1 MTTPRAIRL
10 TILFL
15 ILGCTVGCDQA
26 SKHIARAA
34 LGNDAS
40 IRIPGGFGE
49 FRLAANPGSF
59 LSLGDALPGP
69 LRAGLLTIG
78 VGLGLLGL
86 LAFLFFDNK
95 LRWLPF
101 IGLALVLAG
110 GTSNLI
116 DRVTQ
121 HGLVTDFVFVRVGPF
136 HTGVFNAADFF
147 IMLGIATIAC
157 GLWWLQIKPT
167 PKGRWTK

>member
-1 MTTPRAIRL
+1 MTISRAIRL
-10 TILFL
+10 SILFL
-15 ILGCTVGCDQA
+15 ILGCTVGCDQT

-34 LGNDAS
+34 LINDAS

-49 FRLAANPGSF
+49 FRLASNPGSF
-59 LSLGDALPGP
+59 LSFGDSLPGP
-69 LRAGLLTIG
+69 LRLGLLTIG

-86 LAFLFFDNK
+86 LAFLLDDNK

-110 GTSNLI
+110 GMSNLI

-121 HGLVTDFVFVRVGPF
+121 HGLVTDFVFVRVGRF
-136 HTGVFNAADFF
+136 HTGVFNAADFI
-147 IMLGIATIAC
+147 IMLGVATIAC
-157 GLWWLQIKPT
+157 GLWRPQPT
-167 PKGRWTK
+167 PTPGPLGK